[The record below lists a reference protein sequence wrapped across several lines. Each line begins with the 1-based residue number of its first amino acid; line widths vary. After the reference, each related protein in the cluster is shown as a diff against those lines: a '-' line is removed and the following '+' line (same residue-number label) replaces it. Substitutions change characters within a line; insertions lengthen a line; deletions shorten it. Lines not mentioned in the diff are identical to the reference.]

1 MTKKHWHAGWLVSV
15 MFSVLVGGAGAEE
28 VVHIT
33 AGEWPPYLGSDLP
46 HFGIA
51 GRIITEAFATQG
63 ITVEMTFF
71 PWKRA
76 FELAKAGTFDGTAI
90 WLKNSARE
98 ADFYYS
104 DPVIS
109 ELHVFFH
116 LRSQPFMWKTLADLQ
131 DKTLGGLLGFSYGA
145 EMDQAIAS
153 GLLTMQRVT
162 SDEQNFKKLLA
173 NRIQVYPQEVNVGY
187 TVLNDKFFPGER
199 ALITHNDMPF
209 LQQYSYL
216 LLTTRHERNARLIK
230 AFNTGLDLLVGQG
243 KVEEYFDEFRRRR

>member
-1 MTKKHWHAGWLVSV
+1 
-15 MFSVLVGGAGAEE
+15 MFSILAGCASAEE
-28 VVHIT
+28 VVRIT

-71 PWKRA
+71 P
-76 FELAKAGTFDGTAI
+76 F
-90 WLKNSARE
+90 
-98 ADFYYS
+98 
-104 DPVIS
+104 
-109 ELHVFFH
+109 
-116 LRSQPFMWKTLADLQ
+116 
-131 DKTLGGLLGFSYGA
+131 
-145 EMDQAIAS
+145 
-153 GLLTMQRVT
+153 
-162 SDEQNFKKLLA
+162 A

-187 TVLNDKFFPGER
+187 TVLNDKFSPGER

-216 LLTTRHERNARLIK
+216 LLTKRHERNARLIK

-243 KVEEYFDEFRRRR
+243 KAEEYFDEFRQRR